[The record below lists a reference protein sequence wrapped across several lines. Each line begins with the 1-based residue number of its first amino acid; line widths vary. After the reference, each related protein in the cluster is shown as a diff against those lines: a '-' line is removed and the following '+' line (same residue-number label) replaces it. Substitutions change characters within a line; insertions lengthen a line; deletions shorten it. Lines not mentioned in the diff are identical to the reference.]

1 LVAGWLT
8 NPFREAFLACA
19 VSLCGPAPFLLCPTL
34 HPSIKKNQVTFA
46 TQATERNPQ
55 IVRPH
60 VANDVPGKTS
70 FESKETLLTQ
80 LRQNAPVPSPSGQIG
95 LAPEK
100 SKSTP
105 EKLKRIELRAT
116 QEFMDVLDELAKK
129 ENLTRADIIRKGIAL
144 YARARI
150 EASKGKLLGVISL
163 KDGQIHTE
171 EVFHV

>member
-1 LVAGWLT
+1 MT
-8 NPFREAFLACA
+8 
-19 VSLCGPAPFLLCPTL
+19 S
-34 HPSIKKNQVTFA
+34 A
-46 TQATERNPQ
+46 TQATERNSQ
-55 IVRPH
+55 IARPP

-80 LRQNAPVPSPSGQIG
+80 LRKNAPPSPSGQSR

-100 SKSTP
+100 SESAP

>member
-1 LVAGWLT
+1 MAGWLT
-8 NPFREAFLACA
+8 DLFRKSFLACA
-19 VSLCGPAPFLLCPTL
+19 VSLCGPAPLLLCATL

-55 IVRPH
+55 IAHPT
-60 VANDVPGKTS
+60 VANDVPGKPS
-70 FESKETLLTQ
+70 FESQETLLTQ
-80 LRQNAPVPSPSGQIG
+80 LRKNAPAPSPSGQSRLG
-95 LAPEK
+95 PEK
-100 SKSTP
+100 SESAP